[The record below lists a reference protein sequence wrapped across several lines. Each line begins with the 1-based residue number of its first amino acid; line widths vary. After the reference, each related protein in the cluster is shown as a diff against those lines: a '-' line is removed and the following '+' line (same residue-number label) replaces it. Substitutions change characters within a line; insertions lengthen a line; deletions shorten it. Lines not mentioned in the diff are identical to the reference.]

1 MTGKKDKPG
10 AAQVDRKPASSAQVK
25 PKLVGSGSVKS
36 AQVKTAAVKPKLV
49 GSGSVK
55 PAQVKT
61 AAVKPK
67 STGSGSVRLT
77 QVKPAQVKPAQV
89 KPAQV
94 KPAQVKPAAVKPKS
108 TGSGSVR
115 STQVKPAQVKPAQ
128 VKPAQVKSGAV
139 KPKLVGSGSVRSAQ
153 VESALVVP
161 APAASSQPEP
171 KPTKPRG
178 LLHYL
183 GVGVSAGLLAFVLLI
198 AALAIVVPAISGS
211 TPMTILTGS
220 MTPTYPAGTL
230 VIIKPVN
237 PDTLVIGDPITYQ
250 IESGKPAVVTHRI
263 IAITSVSDGTRTFT
277 TQGDANNTADPKP
290 VLGAQ
295 VRGKVWYSIPYLGWV
310 NSVVNG
316 QSRAWLIPLIAIAL
330 FGYAGYQAASGIAGA
345 IRKRRAAKT
354 SPSGEETP
362 NTDIE
367 AMPELVDAGAHAD

>member
-1 MTGKKDKPG
+1 MTGKKDKPW

-36 AQVKTAAVKPKLV
+36 AQVK
-49 GSGSVK
+49 S
-55 PAQVKT
+55 

-77 QVKPAQVKPAQV
+77 QVKPAQVKTAQV
-89 KPAQV
+89 KT
-94 KPAQVKPAAVKPKS
+94 AAVKPKS

-128 VKPAQVKSGAV
+128 V